1 MYKWENKNKFIVFL
15 NLFKIDLYSKKVKNE
30 QVESRIFYL
39 SIGSFNIHSAMLL
52 KSSLNWCVIM

>member
-30 QVESRIFYL
+30 QVESGR
-39 SIGSFNIHSAMLL
+39 NILFIY
-52 KSSLNWCVIM
+52 WFF